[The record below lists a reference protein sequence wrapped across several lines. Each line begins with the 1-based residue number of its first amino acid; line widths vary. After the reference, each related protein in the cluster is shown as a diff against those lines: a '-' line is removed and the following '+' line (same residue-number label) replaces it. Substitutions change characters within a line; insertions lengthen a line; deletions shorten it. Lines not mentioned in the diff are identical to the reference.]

1 MLIAIT
7 IWNGRI
13 APLFDSAGCCFL
25 FDADRSD
32 SLRERISLPKGS
44 VEQKAAF
51 LQSKGVS
58 LLICGAIS
66 KEGEAAVIGA
76 GMSLYPFI
84 AGAVDEVVSALGERE
99 PIAER
104 FAMPGC
110 RCRRRRCGRPGGPA
124 EKYGDDKETRH

>member
-25 FDADRSD
+25 FDADNSE

-44 VEQKAAF
+44 VGQKAAF
-51 LQSKGVS
+51 LKSKGVS

-66 KEGEAAVIGA
+66 KEGESAIISEGIA
-76 GMSLYPFI
+76 LYPFI
-84 AGAVDEVVSALGERE
+84 AGPVDDVVSALNERSRIE
-99 PIAER
+99 ER

-110 RCRRRRCGRPGGPA
+110 RCRRRRCGRPVQ
-124 EKYGDDKETRH
+124 